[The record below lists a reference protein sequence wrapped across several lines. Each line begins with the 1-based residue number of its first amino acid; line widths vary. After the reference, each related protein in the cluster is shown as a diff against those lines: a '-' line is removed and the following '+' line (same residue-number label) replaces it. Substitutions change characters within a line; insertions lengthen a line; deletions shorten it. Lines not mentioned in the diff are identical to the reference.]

1 MPRARIQGKAPVDP
15 AAPVPDTDRP
25 MAAVEISG
33 AQEPSDLEGLARMV
47 AWAFNDTPE
56 GSLGW
61 LKQTPEHVRLAR
73 VGGRLVGGLMR
84 IPMGHWF
91 GGQRVSALG
100 LAGVAVGAAARGG
113 GVALGMLREVF
124 GEARRE
130 GIAVSSLYPSTVA
143 LYRKAGYELAGHYCS
158 TKLTLAECPRFR
170 SELTLDEL
178 TAEDEP
184 AVEALYAR
192 TASERSGYLDRAPY
206 NWARVRTARGTPMV
220 GVGVRGASG
229 LEGYAYLRHSPSSG
243 FPNDLALSDFVAAT
257 PAACLKLFD
266 FLACHRSTS
275 EHALWHGGAVDG
287 RLFPLPD
294 KIYKVTV
301 ESTWMLRILDVER
314 ALEQRGY
321 PDVERELSLEVSDDV
336 LAENRA
342 TYRLRVAGGH
352 ALVERAGG
360 AGNVRLDV
368 RALAALYTGF
378 VSPAELARVGLLTG
392 SPRALQT
399 LALLFGGSAGSAPAM
414 ADYF

>member
-1 MPRARIQGKAPVDP
+1 MASVELSGVRDP
-15 AAPVPDTDRP
+15 H
-25 MAAVEISG
+25 
-33 AQEPSDLEGLARMV
+33 DLEQLAAMV
-47 AWAFNDTPE
+47 AWAFNDAPE
-56 GSLGW
+56 GSLSW

-73 VGGRLVGGLMR
+73 ASGKLVGGLMR

-91 GGQRVSALG
+91 GGQRVSSLG
-100 LAGVAVGAAARGG
+100 LAGVAVGAGARGS

-124 GEARRE
+124 VEARRE
-130 GIAVSSLYPSTVA
+130 GLAVSSLYPSTVA
-143 LYRKAGYELAGHYCS
+143 LYRKAGYELAGHYCA

-170 SELTLDEL
+170 SALALDEL
-178 TAEDEP
+178 GKEDEP
-184 AVEALYAR
+184 AVEQLYAAV
-192 TASERSGYLDRAPY
+192 ASERAGYLDRAPY
-206 NWARVRTARGTPMV
+206 NWDRVRTARGAAV
-220 GVGVRGASG
+220 LGVGVRGANG

-243 FPNDLALSDFVAAT
+243 FPNDLKLSDFVAAT
-257 PAACLKLFD
+257 PAACLKLYD

-275 EHALWHGGAVDG
+275 EHALWYGGAADA

-294 KIYKVTV
+294 KIYQVSV
-301 ESTWMLRILDVER
+301 ESRWMLRILDVGR

-336 LAENRA
+336 LPENGA

-352 ALVERAGG
+352 ALVERTSG

-378 VSPAELARVGLLTG
+378 ISAPELARAGLVSG
-392 SPRALQT
+392 SPRALAS
-399 LALLFGGSAGSAPAM
+399 LSLLFAGPPPAL